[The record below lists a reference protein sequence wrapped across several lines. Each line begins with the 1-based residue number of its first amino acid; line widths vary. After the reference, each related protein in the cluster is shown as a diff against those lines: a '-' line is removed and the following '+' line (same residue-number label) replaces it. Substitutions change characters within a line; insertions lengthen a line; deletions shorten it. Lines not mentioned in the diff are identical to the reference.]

1 MSPHAS
7 PPPTTLRGSWL
18 LFARVAWVVVAIMA
32 LAIVVFSGPSSFE
45 HYSSVCT
52 AASEVCSERAV
63 DQPTPEGVRA
73 LQDAGLSVHT
83 YALLNV
89 VVDKVFQLVWLV
101 VGVLIFWRRSDDRM
115 ALLVSMFLVSFGPV
129 TVDTTDAEALISAQ
143 PAWWLPVWAVDI
155 VGNVCA
161 VLFFLL
167 FPSGRFAPRWTR
179 WLAVAFSAFQVSGIL
194 FPELYSRSPALEM
207 VSLLVFIGIVVS
219 LVWSQTYSYRR
230 FSSPVQR
237 RQTKWVVF
245 GTTLAVA
252 GTFPFQLPV
261 DLSLV
266 DGDTPLR
273 LLLLRTGFSLSFL
286 LVPFS
291 ISVAV
296 LRSHLFD
303 IDVLINRTLVYGSLT
318 AMLIGL
324 YFGGIV
330 VLQLL
335 FIVLTGEKSTL
346 AVVAS
351 TLVIAALFNPLRR
364 RTQSFIDRRF
374 YRNKYDAAKTLE
386 AFSATLRNKT
396 DLNALSDDLVGVVR
410 ETMQPE
416 HVTLWLRPDTA
427 SRDRQTSNLFR
438 ITTTN
443 NGLCQH
449 PCTFIVT
456 LL

>member
-1 MSPHAS
+1 MSPRAS
-7 PPPTTLRGSWL
+7 PPPTTLRGHWL
-18 LFARVAWVVVAIMA
+18 LCARVAWVAVAISA
-32 LAIVVFSGPSSFE
+32 LAIVVFSVPSSFE

-52 AASEVCSERAV
+52 AASEVCSSDQRV
-63 DQPTPEGVRA
+63 GQPTPEGVRA
-73 LQDAGLSVHT
+73 LQDAGLSVRT

-101 VGVLIFWRRSDDRM
+101 VGALIFWRRSDDRM
-115 ALLVSMFLVSFGPV
+115 ALLVSAFLVSFGPV
-129 TVDTTDAEALISAQ
+129 SVDTTDAEALISSQ
-143 PAWWLPVWAVDI
+143 PAWWIPVRAVEI
-155 VGNVCA
+155 VGNVSA

-179 WLAVAFSAFQVSGIL
+179 WLAVAFCAFQVTDTLIENL
-194 FPELYSRSPALEM
+194 FRELYSRLPALEM
-207 VSLLVFIGIVVS
+207 ISWLVFIGIVVS
-219 LVWSQTYSYRR
+219 LVWSQIYSYRK
-230 FSSPVQR
+230 FSSPAQR

-286 LVPFS
+286 LVPLS

-330 VLQLL
+330 VLQRL
-335 FIVLTGEKSTL
+335 FVALTGEKSTL

-351 TLVIAALFNPLRR
+351 TLAIAALFNPLRR
-364 RTQSFIDRRF
+364 RTQAFIDRRF
-374 YRNKYDAAKTLE
+374 YRRKYDARKTLQ
-386 AFSATLRNKT
+386 AFSAQLRNQT
-396 DLNALSDDLVGVVR
+396 DLATLSNDFIGVVR

-416 HVTLWLRPDTA
+416 HVTLWLRPGPG
-427 SRDRQTSNLFR
+427 SGDRQAD
-438 ITTTN
+438 
-443 NGLCQH
+443 
-449 PCTFIVT
+449 
-456 LL
+456 